1 MSPVMTKE
9 RLKQIS
15 DLEDKIRDTEHYLND
30 LKNERNKLILY
41 SAIKCI
47 KEEDVEK
54 IIMKGETP

>member
-1 MSPVMTKE
+1 MSPIMTKE
-9 RLKQIS
+9 RLKLIS

-54 IIMKGETP
+54 IIMKGETL

>member
-41 SAIKCI
+41 SAIQCI
-47 KEEDVEK
+47 KEDEAEK
-54 IIMKGETP
+54 ITKGETL

>member
-1 MSPVMTKE
+1 MSPIMTKE
-9 RLKQIS
+9 RLKLIS

-41 SAIKCI
+41 SAIQCI

-54 IIMKGETP
+54 IITKGETL